1 MGSVEPVDESGK
13 PQVLLVEDEWLIAFD
28 MSERLQEFGYRVIGP
43 AADVETALRLIRTER
58 IDLAL
63 LDLHLG
69 AQQSYPVGETLRENG
84 IPFAFLT
91 GHARGDLRPDFRHET
106 LLRKPVSDREL
117 VAGLDRMLRP
127 A

>member
-1 MGSVEPVDESGK
+1 MGSAEPIGMSEQ
-13 PQVLLVEDEWLIAFD
+13 PRVLLVEDEWLIAFD

-43 AADVETALRLIRTER
+43 AADVETALRLIRSER

-69 AQQSYPVGETLRENG
+69 TQRSYPVGEALRENG

-91 GHARGDLRPDFRHET
+91 GHARADLRADFREQVM
-106 LLRKPVSDREL
+106 LCKPVSDREL
-117 VAGLDRMLRP
+117 VARLGLMLRP